1 MKIFHSKYIDI
12 LLIII
17 ITIIGIIHQQVTVF
31 YIIYLFW
38 FQELIRTVIDLIFN
52 IKSENNIAITY
63 QKIPLY
69 FSPFFIL
76 FIYFVFIVVVFG
88 VMLNWGVQEV
98 IKQNI
103 LILFFKNWYFN
114 TNIILFTL
122 QYFILRKHIP
132 AQPPEASIFNS
143 RHIVLHIS
151 IILGALINGFLK
163 RHDDI
168 IDNVWISIFS
178 ITPFLILKIFL
189 DSRIQSEQHDPSNQ

>member
-52 IKSENNIAITY
+52 IKSENNIVITY

-98 IKQNI
+98 IKQNV